1 MNLGCFP
8 PAFQPVTLFKGNK
21 GNRYTVLFKFGLSAL
36 QLQSMFAAGNS
47 TQMAQKDQQQIGVS
61 VQ

>member
-1 MNLGCFP
+1 MNLGQLP
-8 PAFQPVTLFKGNK
+8 PAIQPVTLFKGNK
-21 GNRYTVLFKFGLSAL
+21 GNGYTVLFKFGLSAL

>member
-1 MNLGCFP
+1 
-8 PAFQPVTLFKGNK
+8 VTLFKSNK
-21 GNRYTVLFKFGLSAL
+21 GNGYTVLFKFGLSAL